1 MRRTL
6 FVALASLTTLA
17 AGAAMAQQGGPPRGM
32 PAPEDVFK
40 RWDANSDGAVDKAE
54 WTGAGRPEDR
64 FAMIDAIRSPSCSA
78 AGPMPATFAR
88 PSISPVRVSPSSG
101 CAKRSSVQQ
110 PSSPSTPST
119 VSSDGV
125 MT

>member
-6 FVALASLTTLA
+6 FVAFASLTTLV
-17 AGAAMAQQGGPPRGM
+17 AGAAIAQQGGPPRGM

-64 FAMIDAIRSPSCSA
+64 FAMIDANKDGKIMLDELKTAFETMRQRRMQQGD
-78 AGPMPATFAR
+78 GPPPGPPPEGA
-88 PSISPVRVSPSSG
+88 PP
-101 CAKRSSVQQ
+101 QN
-110 PSSPSTPST
+110 
-119 VSSDGV
+119 
-125 MT
+125 

>member
-6 FVALASLTTLA
+6 LVALASLTTLT
-17 AGAAMAQQGGPPRGM
+17 AGAAMAQQDGPPRGM

-64 FAMIDAIRSPSCSA
+64 FAMIDGNKDGKITIDELKTAFETMRQRRMQQGE
-78 AGPMPATFAR
+78 GPPPGPPPEGA
-88 PSISPVRVSPSSG
+88 PP
-101 CAKRSSVQQ
+101 Q
-110 PSSPSTPST
+110 
-119 VSSDGV
+119 D
-125 MT
+125 

>member
-17 AGAAMAQQGGPPRGM
+17 AGAAMAQQGGPPRAM

-64 FAMIDAIRSPSCSA
+64 FAMIDANKDGKITIDELKTAFETMRQRRMQQGD
-78 AGPMPATFAR
+78 GPPPGPPPEGA
-88 PSISPVRVSPSSG
+88 PP
-101 CAKRSSVQQ
+101 QN
-110 PSSPSTPST
+110 
-119 VSSDGV
+119 
-125 MT
+125 